1 MENEIEVYTKRDL
14 LFSTDIF
21 NGANLIKF
29 ARLVVK
35 GHLEGT
41 VSQFSYPG
49 RSLYFLEIKSEYIPS
64 RTTIYIYIEDNNT
77 FILT

>member
-29 ARLVVK
+29 ARHVVE
-35 GHLEGT
+35 GHLKVT

-49 RSLYFLEIKSEYIPS
+49 RSLYFLEIKSDYIPI
-64 RTTIYIYIEDNNT
+64 RTTIYIEDNNT